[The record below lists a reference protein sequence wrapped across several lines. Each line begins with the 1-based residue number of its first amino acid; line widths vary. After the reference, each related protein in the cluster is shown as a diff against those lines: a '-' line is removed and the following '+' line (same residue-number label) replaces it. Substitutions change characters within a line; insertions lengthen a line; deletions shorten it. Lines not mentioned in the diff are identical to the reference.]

1 MITAEPIAVGSYNL
15 TGIANIREIVGS
27 INQSI
32 ILMQNGR
39 DEQIAEILKDIGGA
53 IITSP
58 HMDKQ
63 ACQTA
68 MEILRTLAWEASLP
82 STERQLG
89 IVKAE
94 LAYMPVLLKTNPG
107 VLSYFEACL
116 ADLRKFFKI
125 SDINPGV

>member
-1 MITAEPIAVGSYNL
+1 MIIAEPIAVGSYNF

-39 DEQIAEILKDIGGA
+39 DEQIAEILKNIGRA

-63 ACQTA
+63 ACQAA
-68 MEILRTLAWEASLP
+68 MEILRTLAWEGSLP

-94 LAYMPVLLKTNPG
+94 LAYMPELLSTDPD
-107 VLSYFEACL
+107 VLSYFEARL
-116 ADLRKFFKI
+116 TDLRKFFKLF
-125 SDINPGV
+125 DINPGL

>member
-1 MITAEPIAVGSYNL
+1 MIIAEPIAVGSYNL

-58 HMDKQ
+58 RMDEE
-63 ACQTA
+63 ARQTA

-82 STERQLG
+82 SAERQLG

-94 LAYMPVLLKTNPG
+94 LAYMPVLLKTNPD
-107 VLSYFEACL
+107 VLSYFEARL
-116 ADLRKFFKI
+116 GDLRKFFKI
-125 SDINPGV
+125 SA